1 MAEIRNCKQCGRIF
15 QYNGMSK
22 ICSRCRKK
30 DDDEYQ
36 VVKEYVYDNRGAT
49 ITEISEETGVDEDR
63 ILRYIRAG
71 KLEIIGEDSS
81 ILIQCERC
89 GKGIRTGRFCD
100 QCINELRT
108 GLTGGAKAEKKKE
121 SPVRNK
127 MFTADM
133 KKKR

>member
-15 QYNGMSK
+15 QYTGVTQ
-22 ICSRCRKK
+22 ICSRCHKK
-30 DDDEYQ
+30 DDEEYQ
-36 VVKEYVYDNRGAT
+36 MVKEYVYDHRGAT

-100 QCINELRT
+100 PCIAELRS
-108 GLTGGAKAEKKKE
+108 GLAGTKVEKKKE
-121 SPVRNK
+121 VSVRNK
-127 MFTADM
+127 MFTAER
-133 KKKR
+133 KK

>member
-22 ICSRCRKK
+22 ICSRCHKK
-30 DDDEYQ
+30 DDDQYQ

-49 ITEISEETGVDEDR
+49 INEISEETGVDEDR

-71 KLEIIGEDSS
+71 KLEIVGEDSS

-100 QCINELRT
+100 SCIEELRK
-108 GLTGGAKAEKKKE
+108 GLTGTKESNVKKKE
-121 SPVRNK
+121 APVRNR
-127 MFTADM
+127 MFTADR
-133 KKKR
+133 KK